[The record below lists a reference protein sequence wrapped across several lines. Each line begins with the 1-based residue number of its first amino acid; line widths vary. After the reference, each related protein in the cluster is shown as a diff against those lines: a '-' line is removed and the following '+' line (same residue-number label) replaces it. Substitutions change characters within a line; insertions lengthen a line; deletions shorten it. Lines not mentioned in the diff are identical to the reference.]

1 MPVRYDFFV
10 VVFYFYFMTIS
21 FIKITFIA
29 NFIINAISIIDIIS
43 LIVLY
48 SFCCILFILFLFI
61 YVSYLSSVGFIMFYF
76 HVSVSS
82 FSFESFSTVSIWR
95 LALRRA
101 FRQVLCTCWQSNDR
115 RIMRCPLL
123 RASNSRVIRCC
134 RSFRSTGG
142 DLYTLPLTYPHR
154 KKSIGVR
161 SGDLGGHSR

>member
-82 FSFESFSTVSIWR
+82 FSFETFSTVTIYRASRPSTCLPPSFMHVLAR
-95 LALRRA
+95 L
-101 FRQVLCTCWQSNDR
+101 VMSSNDR

-142 DLYTLPLTYPHR
+142 NLYTLSNFDTKMMVLDIP
-154 KKSIGVR
+154 
-161 SGDLGGHSR
+161 